1 MLTDLADTDLHA
13 EVRMIDWERVNTF
26 CDEVGAD
33 DFDEVVALF
42 LDEVED
48 VINRLHAVPDLT
60 TLEDDLH
67 FLKGSALGLGFRS
80 FSALCQAGETLSAQG
95 KAAEV
100 NLKEILENYAASKQ
114 CFQAEMP
121 QSMTN

>member
-1 MLTDLADTDLHA
+1 
-13 EVRMIDWERVNTF
+13 MIDWERVNTL

-33 DFDEVVALF
+33 YFDEVVALF

-48 VINRLHAVPDLT
+48 VITRLRSAPDLK

-95 KAAEV
+95 NAAEV
-100 NLKEILENYAASKQ
+100 DLEEILENYAASKQ
-114 CFQAEMP
+114 KFQSEMP
-121 QSMTN
+121 QSMAN

>member
-1 MLTDLADTDLHA
+1 
-13 EVRMIDWERVNTF
+13 MIDWERVSTL

-42 LDEVED
+42 LEEVED
-48 VINRLHAVPDLT
+48 VITRLRGTPDLT

-95 KAAEV
+95 NAAEV
-100 NLKEILENYAASKQ
+100 NLPEILDNYTASKQ
-114 CFQAEMP
+114 HFQAEMS
-121 QSMTN
+121 QALAG

>member
-1 MLTDLADTDLHA
+1 MLTIMADTILDPEGA
-13 EVRMIDWERVNTF
+13 MIDWERVNTL

-48 VINRLHAVPDLT
+48 VITRLRSAPDLA

-80 FSALCQAGETLSAQG
+80 FSTLCQAGETMSAQG
-95 KAAEV
+95 NAAEV
-100 NLKEILENYAASKQ
+100 DLRGILDNYTESKQ
-114 CFQAEMP
+114 QFQAEMA
-121 QSMTN
+121 QSLAC